1 MNVIFKAMVNTEG
14 LPLGQGNAGWS
25 GGWTNLH
32 FKEIILS
39 TVLKGNKSVGQIR
52 NPGRKICNEMN
63 MF

>member
-1 MNVIFKAMVNTEG
+1 MNIIFKAMVNIEG
-14 LPLGQGNAGWS
+14 LPLGQGSAAWG

-52 NPGRKICNEMN
+52 NPGSKIRREMN